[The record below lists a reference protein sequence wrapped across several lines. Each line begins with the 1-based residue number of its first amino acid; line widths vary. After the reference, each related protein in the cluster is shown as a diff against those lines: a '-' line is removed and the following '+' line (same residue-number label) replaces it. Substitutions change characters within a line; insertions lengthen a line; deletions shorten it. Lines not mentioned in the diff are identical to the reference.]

1 MKASKF
7 DRFLAVSGVVAAVLF
22 VCGGFH
28 PDPPGISA
36 SAQSRV
42 NWYTDHKSMME
53 IAAFA
58 GAYFAVVFA
67 FFATGLRRTL
77 RSGEAG
83 ESTYSTAALAGG
95 ILVAAGSIFNSVVT
109 LASVDAA
116 DKGNGAALT
125 TFAYINDFT
134 WLPLIAALAV
144 LYLATGLGGLR
155 TATLP
160 KWLSIVTIVL
170 GVACILG
177 PAGIAAW
184 FATPVW
190 LVVVS
195 VLMLRRGSAEGAA
208 TADARSVI
216 YA

>member
-1 MKASKF
+1 MQASKF
-7 DRFLAVSGVVAAVLF
+7 DKFLAVSGVLAAVLF
-22 VCGGFH
+22 VAAGFH

-42 NWYTDHKSMME
+42 NWYVDHKTMML
-53 IAAFA
+53 IAGFA
-58 GAYFAVVFA
+58 GAYFAIVVA
-67 FFATGLRRTL
+67 FFATALRRMI

-95 ILVAAGSIFNSVVT
+95 VLLAAGSIFNSVLV
-109 LASVDAA
+109 LSSVDAA
-116 DKGNGAALT
+116 DKANGAALT
-125 TFAYINDFT
+125 TFAYLSDFS

-144 LYLATGLGGLR
+144 FYLATGLGGLR

-170 GVACILG
+170 GGACVLG
-177 PAGIAAW
+177 PAGVLAW

-190 LVVVS
+190 LLIMGVV
-195 VLMLRRGSAEGAA
+195 MLRRGSADRAIAPQAPA
-208 TADARSVI
+208 TI

>member
-1 MKASKF
+1 MQTSKF
-7 DRFLAVSGVVAAVLF
+7 DKFLALSGVLAAVLF
-22 VCGGFH
+22 VVGAFH
-28 PDPPGISA
+28 PDPPGLGA
-36 SAQSRV
+36 TAQARV
-42 NWYTDHKSMME
+42 AWFTDHKTMML
-53 IAAFA
+53 ISGFA
-58 GAYFAVVFA
+58 GAYFAVVIA

-83 ESTYSTAALAGG
+83 ESTYSTAAMAGG
-95 ILVAAGSIFNSVVT
+95 ILVAGASIFNAVLT

-125 TFAYINDFT
+125 TFAYIDDFS

-144 LYLATGLGGLR
+144 LYLAAGLGGLR

-170 GVACILG
+170 GAACILG
-177 PAGIAAW
+177 PAGVAAF

-190 LVVVS
+190 LLITG
-195 VLMLRRGSAEGAA
+195 VLMLRRGSGAGSMSAE
-208 TADARSVI
+208 TPSPV
-216 YA
+216 YV

>member
-1 MKASKF
+1 MQTSKF
-7 DRFLAVSGVVAAVLF
+7 DRFLAVSGVLAAALF
-22 VCGGFH
+22 VVGGVH
-28 PDPPGISA
+28 PDPPGLNA
-36 SAQSRV
+36 TAQARV
-42 NWYTDHKSMME
+42 DWFTDHRTMML
-53 IAAFA
+53 ISGFA
-58 GAYFAVVFA
+58 SAYFAVVIA

-95 ILVAAGSIFNSVVT
+95 VMVAGASIFNAVLI
-109 LASVDAA
+109 LASADAA

-125 TFAYINDFT
+125 TFAYINDFS
-134 WLPLIAALAV
+134 WLPLIASLAV

-170 GVACILG
+170 GAACILG
-177 PAGIAAW
+177 PAGVVAF

-190 LVVVS
+190 LLIAGI
-195 VLMLRRGSAEGAA
+195 LMLRRGASTGPVPSEAQ
-208 TADARSVI
+208 SVI